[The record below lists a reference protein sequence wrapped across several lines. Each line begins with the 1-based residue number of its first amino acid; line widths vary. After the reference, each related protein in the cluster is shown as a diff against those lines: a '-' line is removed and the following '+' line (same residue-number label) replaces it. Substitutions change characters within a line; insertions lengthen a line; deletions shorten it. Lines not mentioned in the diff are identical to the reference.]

1 MNQRVM
7 ESMVLLTRTS
17 LKRTVLAPHMLNI
30 YLIIAIT
37 TIGAILRFYTL
48 EHPNLG
54 NDEAASILVA
64 RQGFYD
70 IGNPPLSFVILRMIL
85 ETLGTNEFT
94 ARLPSCLFGIAT
106 IPLVFLFGKQLFG
119 ERDGL
124 MASFIISL
132 SPWYVRWSQQVRM
145 YTELTVFTILA
156 LYFFYQAAHKENITF
171 YVLSAVFTILA
182 FYTHYSAVL
191 IVVIITAWVI
201 SKKFLENKESSI
213 NYKHLMIF
221 LGLFF
226 VFALPLLF
234 TTIPQILKFKIG
246 ASGFRWGESINN
258 YLFYLLRYALGPIL
272 SLFSIFGALYLI
284 FQRNSAG
291 YLLAAY
297 AAIPTFTFAWL
308 TFIMNVAVRY
318 VIFTLPAFALLA
330 SHLIIEF
337 FDRIMKSENKK
348 EFRIVL
354 LKNMKLN
361 TFLAFVFLFII
372 AIRIDNLSALYQYYS
387 KEDTGWKSA
396 CAYVE
401 SMMEPE
407 DLIATTGDK
416 VVHYYLGKVDFN
428 LSVELFEPNVY
439 EEIKNSDER
448 VWLLITEMLGQLDP
462 DDEFRDWLDSDCEK
476 MKEVNEVTVYRF
488 TPQNK

>member
-1 MNQRVM
+1 MDIL
-7 ESMVLLTRTS
+7 SRTS
-17 LKRTVLAPHMLNI
+17 LKRTVLAPHMMNI
-30 YLIIAIT
+30 YLLIVIT

-48 EHPNLG
+48 GYPNLG

-85 ETLGTNEFT
+85 ELLGTNEFT

-106 IPLVFLFGKQLFG
+106 IPLVYLFGKQLFG

-124 MASFIISL
+124 LASFIISL
-132 SPWYVRWSQQVRM
+132 SPWYVRWSQQARM
-145 YTELTVFTILA
+145 YTEVTVFTILA
-156 LYFFYQAAHKENITF
+156 LYFFYQAAHKENLTS
-171 YVLSAVFTILA
+171 YVISAVFTVLA

-191 IVVIITAWVI
+191 IVVIITAWLI
-201 SKKFLENKESSI
+201 SKKYLENKESSI

-221 LGLFF
+221 FGLFF
-226 VFALPLLF
+226 VLVLPLFF
-234 TTIPQILKFKIG
+234 TSIPQTLKFKTG
-246 ASGFRWGESINN
+246 GSGFRWGESIDN
-258 YLFYLLRYALGPIL
+258 YFFYLLRYALGPIL

-284 FQRNSAG
+284 LQRNSAG
-291 YLLAAY
+291 YLLTAY

-308 TFIMNVAVRY
+308 TFIMNVAIRY

-330 SHLIIEF
+330 SRLIIEF
-337 FDRIMKSENKK
+337 FDRIMKSEKKK
-348 EFRIVL
+348 EFRIIML
-354 LKNMKLN
+354 RNLKLN

-372 AIRIDNLSALYQYYS
+372 TIRIDNLSALYQHYS

-396 CAYVE
+396 CEYVA
-401 SMMEPE
+401 SMMKPE

-416 VVHYYLGKVDFN
+416 IVYYYLEKVDFN
-428 LSVELFEPNVY
+428 LSVELFEPGVF
-439 EEIKNSDER
+439 EEIQTSNER
-448 VWLLITEMLGQLDP
+448 VWLIVTDRLGRIDP
-462 DDEFRDWLDSDCEK
+462 GHEFRDWLDSDCEK
-476 MKEVNEVTVYRF
+476 MKEVNYVIVYCF